1 MIYLVKYKNGVA
13 VNCDATNEQSIAD
26 HLVEY
31 GWTIVSQKE
40 YMRVLTEGYK

>member
-13 VNCDATNEQSIAD
+13 RSFYATDDWELSDIM
-26 HLVEY
+26 VEY

>member
-13 VNCDATNEQSIAD
+13 RSCYATEDRELSDIM
-26 HLVEY
+26 VEY
-31 GWTIVSQKE
+31 GWTIVSQNE